1 MKRQLFWFGVVGV
14 SAMLVHLATVALVLV
29 PLGVPPLLANCAG
42 FLVAFQVSHAGHR
55 RFTFQDGR
63 ESASLSSASTS
74 RLRFFGVALASFGIN
89 ELLYALLLRY
99 TTLDYRLALALV
111 LVLVAALTFVLAR
124 NWAFASREIA

>member
-55 RFTFQDGR
+55 RFTFQDGS
-63 ESASLSSASTS
+63 ESASLS
-74 RLRFFGVALASFGIN
+74 RR
-89 ELLYALLLRY
+89 
-99 TTLDYRLALALV
+99 
-111 LVLVAALTFVLAR
+111 AALRQARSMRRCNTKLPSAVDSIGCVLRHWFRRAR
-124 NWAFASREIA
+124 CPFPVNY

>member
-55 RFTFQDGR
+55 RFTFQDGS

-89 ELLYALLLRY
+89 ELLLRY

>member
-42 FLVAFQVSHAGHR
+42 FQVSHAGHR
-55 RFTFQDGR
+55 RFTFQDGS